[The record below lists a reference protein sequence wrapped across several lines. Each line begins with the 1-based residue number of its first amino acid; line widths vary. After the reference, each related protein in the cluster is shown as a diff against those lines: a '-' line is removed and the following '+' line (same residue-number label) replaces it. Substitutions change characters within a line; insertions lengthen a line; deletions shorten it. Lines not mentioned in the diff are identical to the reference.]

1 MPMRNDFLKDAT
13 NVYRTKHFIVKQ
25 VIQIKYDTR
34 EDNIVCSH
42 DTFYARTKDR
52 DEVYEALFCNR
63 KNINGKRLPTTMY
76 ARTYIL

>member
-1 MPMRNDFLKDAT
+1 MPEHNAFLKDAT

-25 VIQIKYDTR
+25 VIQIKYDKR
-34 EDNIVCSH
+34 EDNIVCSY

-63 KNINGKRLPTTMY
+63 KKINGRRIATTMY